1 MKMGFGKFEF
11 EEKTKLNNPELGFTY
26 GLRVLVDA
34 IKLNNPE
41 FGFTYELKAT
51 KLTEE
56 EDTKLPTEETTSQE
70 LI

>member
-1 MKMGFGKFEF
+1 MGFGKFEF

-51 KLTEE
+51 N
-56 EDTKLPTEETTSQE
+56 
-70 LI
+70 